1 MTPQDVFEML
11 RDTGAA
17 GVMIG
22 RGAMGNPWIFEQAL
36 SLAHSGALRRPSRQE
51 RLATIER
58 HAGLMAAAFEDRTSL
73 AANVKKYVTAYAKGL
88 PGSAAFRERVL
99 HASDADVMVDLAREF
114 FAGREAA

>member
-1 MTPQDVFEML
+1 ML

-36 SLAHSGALRRPSRQE
+36 SLGALGRGAPTRAAQE

-58 HAGLMAAAFEDRTSL
+58 HAGLMACASRTAARSRPT
-73 AANVKKYVTAYAKGL
+73 
-88 PGSAAFRERVL
+88 
-99 HASDADVMVDLAREF
+99 
-114 FAGREAA
+114 